1 MLLIPQSIFRRRRG
15 RVKLAPVPPPTPPPV
30 PVHVVQVIGAY
41 GYDNAV
47 WHLDRAVTILPGATF
62 DMFVLSEEGGEG
74 RCVGVSGSVLSG
86 NRLNIQL
93 DSTPTDTGN
102 RWFWGVESEPEKIV
116 ASDGGRI
123 AAESGDLIFDD
134 VPH

>member
-1 MLLIPQSIFRRRRG
+1 MIIIPPPQQYPRRRARAK
-15 RVKLAPVPPPTPPPV
+15 RAAAPAPPQPV

-47 WHLDRAVTILPGATF
+47 WHLDRAVTILPGAAF

-93 DSTPTDTGN
+93 DSTPTETGN
-102 RWFWGVESEPEKIV
+102 GWFWGVESEPEKIV